1 MILGGSARTP
11 SSAPELP
18 WTSCMTL
25 ASPWAR
31 LTSGPISNMRVPRI
45 LLHMAAW
52 QSQV

>member
-11 SSAPELP
+11 NSAPQLP
-18 WTSCMTL
+18 WTSCVAL

-31 LTSGPISNMRVPRI
+31 LPPGPISNVRVPHI
-45 LLHMAAW
+45 LLHVAVS